1 MKRFGPYLIFI
12 AAMLWATDAPFR
24 VALLKDLPAGLI
36 VLLEH
41 FVDILVILP
50 VLFYSRRE
58 LGTLK
63 KKDWLALLFI
73 GVCGSALASV
83 AFTQAFAYVSPS
95 VAILLQKLQ
104 PIIAISLA
112 SLMLK
117 ETLGPKFWLWAIL
130 GILGAYLISFPE
142 FKPQVYPGEV
152 LNFNLIGLGLALL
165 AAIFWGASTVLGKYV
180 LKDASF
186 RLVTSLRFLIAF
198 IFLSAMNSKS
208 LNLETL
214 ASITPKNW
222 LYILVV
228 ALASGVFSLF
238 LYYKGLQYTKASVAT
253 IAELGF
259 PLAAVLVNY
268 FVLKVELSQL
278 QTLGMFILLFA
289 VMQLAK
295 HNFQTEIELNLAKT

>member
-24 VALLKDLPAGLI
+24 VALLKDLPAGMI

-41 FVDILVILP
+41 LIDVLVVLPILFLN
-50 VLFYSRRE
+50 RKE
-58 LGTLK
+58 LVGLK

-83 AFTQAFAYVSPS
+83 AFTMAFAYVNPS

-112 SLMLK
+112 ALLLK
-117 ETLGPKFWLWAIL
+117 EKLGPKFWLWAIL
-130 GILGAYLISFPE
+130 GIFGAYLISFPNLR
-142 FKPQVYPGEV
+142 PQVYSGEV
-152 LNFNLIGLGLALL
+152 YRFSLVGLGLALV
-165 AAIFWGASTVLGKYV
+165 AAIFWGASTVLGKYT

-186 RLVTSLRFLIAF
+186 RLVTSLRFVIAF
-198 IFLSAMNSKS
+198 IFLLALNFQS

-214 ASITPKNW
+214 SRISAKDC
-222 LYILVV
+222 LYLFIV
-228 ALASGVFSLF
+228 AMASGVFSLF
-238 LYYKGLQYTKASVAT
+238 LYYQGLQYTKASVAT

-259 PLAAVLVNY
+259 PLAAVSVNY
-268 FVLKVELSQL
+268 FVLHAELGNMQIA
-278 QTLGMFILLFA
+278 GMAILLFA
-289 VMQLAK
+289 VMRLAM
-295 HNFQTEIELNLAKT
+295 HNFQSQVGLSLEKT